1 MATFFPL
8 PQRALV
14 LSRKTHAPNFDE
26 AGQLVKPEHE
36 SEAEGTTIKCLFYGM
51 VGGKR
56 GGARQEFDQTV
67 AFYCEPSVVIN
78 EGDIV
83 TNVTGPGAEAYEDGP
98 FEVLRVTKVTS
109 FSGKVHHLSCK
120 LRGGTL

>member
-1 MATFFPL
+1 MSFFPL
-8 PQRALV
+8 PQRATV
-14 LSRKTHAPNFDE
+14 LKRAENNPQYDR
-26 AGQLVKPEHE
+26 AGQLIKPEHN
-36 SEAEGTTIKCLFYGM
+36 TTGARIKCLFYGM

-56 GGARQEFDQTV
+56 AGARQEFDQTV
-67 AFYCEPSVVIN
+67 AFYCEPGTDID

-83 TNVTGPGAEAYEDGP
+83 TDITGPGTEEFEGGT

-120 LRGGTL
+120 LRGNTL

>member
-8 PQRALV
+8 PQRAV
-14 LSRKTHAPNFDE
+14 LCARKTHAPNFDE
-26 AGQLVKPEHE
+26 AGQLVKPEHQ
-36 SEAEGTTIKCLFYGM
+36 SVAEGTTIKCLFYGM

-56 GGARQEFDQTV
+56 GGARQEFDQTI
-67 AFYCEPSVVIN
+67 AFYCEPSVNIN
-78 EGDIV
+78 EGDIIM
-83 TNVTGPGAEAYEDGP
+83 NVTGAEGAYEEGP

-109 FSGKVHHLSCK
+109 FSGKPHHLSCK